1 MRVRGGQDL
10 LLFIEHIFLLLS
22 HVHVRT
28 SLVALGWFRNS
39 LSRIMMNVYCFFLK
53 FISIDLSCTY
63 IRIRP
68 SALFFFFTILLPPP
82 VLYNMGSHYR
92 QCFLVLC
99 SRYYIVEAFTA
110 ILTRDIAM
118 VMANILSLRV
128 NIYRSLVALYS
139 WKELVQVNFF
149 WCVCRLRRPKR
160 FDLVLMLFQINRPD
174 VYNGRSYG
182 ADWFIACFMHNLYYR
197 LASFF

>member
-1 MRVRGGQDL
+1 MYLYTDSAEC
-10 LLFIEHIFLLLS
+10 FI
-22 HVHVRT
+22 
-28 SLVALGWFRNS
+28 
-39 LSRIMMNVYCFFLK
+39 
-53 FISIDLSCTY
+53 
-63 IRIRP
+63 
-68 SALFFFFTILLPPP
+68 FFFFTILLPPP

-99 SRYYIVEAFTA
+99 TRYYIVEAFTA

-139 WKELVQVNFF
+139 WKELVQVNFC

-160 FDLVLMLFQINRPD
+160 FDLVLMLFQINWPD

-197 LASFF
+197 LASFFLELNINRHWHELRSARNACFGMISTSDYWFLCIN